1 MSPRVLDLNCDLGE
15 GCGGDAAIMPYVTS
29 ASIACGGHA
38 GDESTMRETVALA
51 RHHGVAIGAHPGFAD
66 REHFG
71 RRELDLPLGDV
82 ASLVT
87 AQIMALQAIAPV
99 VHVKPHGALYNLA
112 ARDPA
117 VARAIAEAVRACG
130 EDLILV
136 GLSGSELTKAGAETG
151 LRVAHEVFADR
162 TYRFDGSLTARSRPD
177 ALIGDSATA
186 VAQAILLAQEGVVR
200 TVDGTLKPLRA
211 DTLFLHGDGP
221 NAVRMARR
229 LHAAL
234 KAARVTLRRQGG

>member
-211 DTLFLHGDGP
+211 DTLCLHGDGP

-234 KAARVTLRRQGG
+234 KAARVTLRRLGG

>member
-1 MSPRVLDLNCDLGE
+1 MNPPVLDLNCDLGE
-15 GCGGDAAIMPYVTS
+15 GCGADGAIMPYITS
-29 ASIACGGHA
+29 ANIACGGHA
-38 GDESTMRETVALA
+38 GDEATMRATVALA

-71 RRELDLPLGDV
+71 RRELDLPLDDV
-82 ASLVT
+82 AALVT
-87 AQIMALQAIAPV
+87 AQIRALQAIAPV

-112 ARDPA
+112 ARDSS
-117 VARAIAEAVRACG
+117 VARVVAGAVRACG
-130 EDLILV
+130 EGLILV
-136 GLSGSELTKAGAETG
+136 GLSGTELIKAGAEAG

-177 ALIGDSATA
+177 ALIADSATA
-186 VAQAILLAQEGVVR
+186 VAQAIMLAQEGVVR

-211 DTLFLHGDGP
+211 DTLCLHGDGP
-221 NAVRMARR
+221 TAVRLARR

-234 KAARVTLRRQGG
+234 KAARVTLRRMAG